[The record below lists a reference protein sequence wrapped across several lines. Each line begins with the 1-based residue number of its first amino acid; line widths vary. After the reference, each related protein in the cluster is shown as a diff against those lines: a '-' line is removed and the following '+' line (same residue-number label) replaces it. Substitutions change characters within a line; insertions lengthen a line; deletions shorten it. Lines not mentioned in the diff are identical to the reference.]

1 MPNIANVLREEI
13 IRLARKELRGE
24 SAALKKAS
32 AQYRSDIAGLKRQVR
47 ELERQVVR
55 LSKGVATQR
64 PSPPEEQTPVK
75 ARFGAKGFAAQRR
88 RLGLSASELGFLLNC
103 SDQSVYKWE
112 QGKAIPRASQMPAI
126 AALRK
131 LSKSQAAKVLEAR

>member
-64 PSPPEEQTPVK
+64 PSPPEENAPVK
-75 ARFGAKGFAAQRR
+75 VRFGAKGFAAQRR

-112 QGKAIPRASQMPAI
+112 QGKARPRASQMPAI
-126 AALRK
+126 AALRQ
-131 LSKSQAAKVLEAR
+131 LSKSQAAKVL

>member
-47 ELERQVVR
+47 DLERQVAR

-64 PSPPEEQTPVK
+64 PEEQTPLKV
-75 ARFGAKGFAAQRR
+75 RFGAKGFAAQRH

-103 SDQSVYKWE
+103 SGQSVYKWE
-112 QGKAIPRASQMPAI
+112 QGKARPRAKHMPAI